1 MTAAAV
7 ELVLDARADLG
18 EGPRWDSAHQRLLW
32 VDIMRGRVHAFT
44 PSTGA
49 CRNVA
54 VGQPV
59 GALASCRDGSLVLA
73 VAGGFARLDLD
84 SQKFE
89 MQAAVEADR
98 PQNRM
103 NDGACDGAGRFWA
116 GTMALDEQPGAG
128 ALYRLDPDLT
138 VHTML
143 TGVSISNGLD
153 WSLDGR
159 RMYYVDSPTRRI
171 DVFDFDVATGSIAN
185 RRTFVE
191 VPADAGVPDGLTI
204 DAAGF
209 VWLALWGGAALR
221 RFAPDGTLERVVPLP
236 VTHPTSCAFGGAA
249 LDELYVTS
257 ARRPLTAE
265 EKARQPQAGGVFRVR
280 PGVVGRPAH
289 LFGRPA

>member
-1 MTAAAV
+1 MTIPAV
-7 ELVLDARADLG
+7 ELALDARADLG
-18 EGPRWDSAHQRLLW
+18 EGPRWDSARQRLLW
-32 VDIMRGRVHAFT
+32 VDIMRGRIHAFT

-54 VGQPV
+54 VGRPV
-59 GALASCRDGSLVLA
+59 GALASGRDGSLVLA
-73 VAGGFARLDLD
+73 VAGGFARLDPD
-84 SQKFE
+84 SERFE
-89 MQAAVEADR
+89 MLATVETDR

-116 GTMALDEQPGAG
+116 GTMALDERPGAG

-143 TGVSISNGLD
+143 TGVTISNGLD

-171 DVFDFDVATGSIAN
+171 DTFDFDVTTGGIAN

-191 VPADAGVPDGLTI
+191 VPADAGIPDGLTV

-221 RFAPDGTLERVVPLP
+221 RYAPDGTLERVVPLP

-257 ARRPLTAE
+257 ARRPLSAE
-265 EKARQPQAGGVFRVR
+265 EKARQPQAGGVFRLR
-280 PGVVGRPAH
+280 PGVVGRRAH

>member
-18 EGPRWDSAHQRLLW
+18 EGPRWDSARQRLLW

-54 VGQPV
+54 VHQPV

-84 SQKFE
+84 SQRFE
-89 MQAAVEADR
+89 MQAAVEEDR

-171 DVFDFDVATGSIAN
+171 DVFDFDLATGSITN
-185 RRTFVE
+185 RRPFVE
-191 VPADAGVPDGLTI
+191 VPADAGVPDGLTV

-221 RFAPDGTLERVVPLP
+221 RYAPDGTLDRVVPLP